1 MEKFKADGISADEL
15 EDIALDVLSDDP
27 EKYDAYERATNKTVV
42 LKDHLEDY
50 LAWCVEKNNLPKSIE
65 LKRIMVRQFCNHFI
79 RLEEVTEQAVMCWTS
94 ERKVNGA
101 TQKSMTA
108 SCRDFY
114 SYLGQ
119 QVLFRKLDLSVLDR
133 L

>member
-1 MEKFKADGISADEL
+1 MWADAWWSKIEEARSPDWECHNIKAGVEKLKADGLSADEL
-15 EDIALDVLSDDP
+15 DDIALDELSDDP
-27 EKYDAYERATNKTVV
+27 EKDDAYERATNKTVV

-79 RLEEVTEQAVMCWTS
+79 RLEKVTEQTVMHWTS

-101 TQKSMTA
+101 T
-108 SCRDFY
+108 Y
-114 SYLGQ
+114 PYL
-119 QVLFRKLDLSVLDR
+119 
-133 L
+133 